1 MSIRLLLTEL
11 VSAAFADA
19 GYSGEYGQ
27 VTVSNRPDLCQFQC
41 NGAMAAAKQYRKAP
55 IMIAGDVVRR
65 LEADGRFASVTAAA
79 PGFINLTL
87 EDAFLAEQVR
97 AMAADPRL
105 LLPTLKKET
114 VVVDFG
120 GPNVAKPLHVGHLRP
135 AILGDSMCRLAR
147 FLGKDVIGDVH
158 LGDWG
163 LPMGLVIAE
172 IKRMYPDLVY
182 FDPSY
187 TGDYPDGAP
196 VTVDELN
203 DIYPR
208 ASARSK
214 TDPQFAAEAGR
225 ITVELQRKQPGYY
238 ALWERIRAVSVADIR
253 SIYDILGVHFD
264 VWYGERDADPYIPRV
279 LDILKDKGLLY
290 ESQGAMVVDVA
301 TEADREPMPPMILVK
316 SDGGTNYEVTDL
328 GTLLQRKEDW
338 NPASVLYFV
347 DNRQAFHFKQ
357 VFRCAALGGIT
368 GDTVCEHCENGTI
381 NGPDGKP
388 FKTRDG
394 GVMRLMDM
402 ITMVSDSA
410 YEKVKDSDAL
420 DDAEKRSV
428 AQAVG
433 VAAIKIGD
441 MLNHRSKDYVFDME
455 RFLSS
460 EGKTGPYLQYT
471 TVRIGSVLEKAAQR
485 GEAPG
490 ELMPP
495 ASDTERSL
503 MLSLLS
509 VSDALVRA
517 YQEKAPNVICETLF
531 DVAGLFNRF
540 YFENKILTCPD
551 SAQRASWLAL
561 LQTTYRMQNTLL
573 GLLGITVPAH
583 M

>member
-1 MSIRLLLTEL
+1 MSVRLLLTEL
-11 VSAAFADA
+11 VSEAFASA
-19 GYSGEYGQ
+19 GYSSEYGQ

-41 NGAMAAAKQYRKAP
+41 NGAMAAARQYRKAP
-55 IMIAGDVVRR
+55 LVIASDVVRR
-65 LEADGRFASVTAAA
+65 LEGDSRFAAVSAVA

-87 EDAFLAEQVR
+87 QDAFLAQLIR
-97 AMAADPRL
+97 DMAADSRL
-105 LLPTLKKET
+105 LLPTLEKET
-114 VVVDFG
+114 IVVDFG
-120 GPNVAKPLHVGHLRP
+120 GPNVAKPLNVGHLRP
-135 AILGDSMCRLAR
+135 DILGDSMCRLAR

-182 FDPSY
+182 FDPDF
-187 TGDYPDGAP
+187 TGEYPDGAP

-203 DIYPR
+203 EIYPR

-214 TDPQFAAEAGR
+214 TDPAFAAEAGR
-225 ITVELQRKQPGYY
+225 ITVALQRKQPGYY

-279 LDILKDKGLLY
+279 LDILKQKGLLY
-290 ESQGAMVVDVA
+290 ESQGALVVDVA
-301 TEADREPMPPMILVK
+301 TEEDREPMPPMILVK

-338 NPASVLYFV
+338 NPAAILYFV

-357 VFRCAALGGIT
+357 VFRCAAKGGIL

-402 ITMVSDSA
+402 IEMVSDSA

-420 DDAEKRSV
+420 DDAEKRDV
-428 AQAVG
+428 ARAVG

-441 MLNHRSKDYVFDME
+441 MLNHRSKDYVFDMD

-471 TVRIGSVLEKAAQR
+471 TVRINSVLEKAAQR
-485 GEAPG
+485 GEPLG
-490 ELMPP
+490 ELLPP

-551 SAQRASWLAL
+551 PARRASWLSL
-561 LQTTYRMQNTLL
+561 LQTTHRMQNTLL
-573 GLLGITVPAH
+573 GLLGITVPEH

>member
-1 MSIRLLLTEL
+1 MSVRLLLTEL
-11 VSAAFADA
+11 VSEAFASA
-19 GYSGEYGQ
+19 GYSSEYGQ

-41 NGAMAAAKQYRKAP
+41 NGAMAAARQYRKAP
-55 IMIAGDVVRR
+55 LVIASDVVRR
-65 LEADGRFASVTAAA
+65 LEGDSRFAAVSAVA

-87 EDAFLAEQVR
+87 QDAFLAQLIR
-97 AMAADPRL
+97 DMAADSRL
-105 LLPTLKKET
+105 LLPTLEKET
-114 VVVDFG
+114 IVVDFG

-182 FDPSY
+182 FDPDF
-187 TGDYPDGAP
+187 TGEYPDGAP

-203 DIYPR
+203 EIYPR

-214 TDPQFAAEAGR
+214 TDPAFAAEAGR
-225 ITVELQRKQPGYY
+225 ITVALQRKQPGYY

-279 LDILKDKGLLY
+279 LDILKQKGLLY
-290 ESQGAMVVDVA
+290 ESQGALVVDVA
-301 TEADREPMPPMILVK
+301 TEEDREPMPPMILVK

-338 NPASVLYFV
+338 NPAAILYFV

-357 VFRCAALGGIT
+357 VFRCAAKGGIL

-402 ITMVSDSA
+402 IEMVSDSA

-420 DDAEKRSV
+420 DDAEKRNV
-428 AQAVG
+428 ARAVG

-441 MLNHRSKDYVFDME
+441 MLNHRSKDYVFDMD

-471 TVRIGSVLEKAAQR
+471 TVRINSVLEKAAQR
-485 GEAPG
+485 GEPLG
-490 ELMPP
+490 ELLPP

-517 YQEKAPNVICETLF
+517 YQEKAP
-531 DVAGLFNRF
+531 
-540 YFENKILTCPD
+540 
-551 SAQRASWLAL
+551 
-561 LQTTYRMQNTLL
+561 M
-573 GLLGITVPAH
+573 
-583 M
+583 